1 MQKLTELIREDMKP
15 ALGVTEPGSYRI
27 CRGKCEEI
35 YGR

>member
-1 MQKLTELIREDMKP
+1 MQKLTELIRETGTWRDR
-15 ALGVTEPGSYRI
+15 AGSYRI